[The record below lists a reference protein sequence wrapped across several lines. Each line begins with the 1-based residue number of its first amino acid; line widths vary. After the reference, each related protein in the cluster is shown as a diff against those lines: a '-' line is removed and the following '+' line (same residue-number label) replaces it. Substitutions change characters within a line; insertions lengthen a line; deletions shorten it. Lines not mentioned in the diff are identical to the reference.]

1 MRISRVSC
9 EVRLKNK
16 LNKER
21 IIQPW
26 LSVIKFTNFSQYKPF
41 YMDLEMYSRK
51 FISLCVA

>member
-9 EVRLKNK
+9 EVSLKNK

-21 IIQPW
+21 VIQAW

-41 YMDLEMYSRK
+41 YMVLEMYSRK